1 MMMNSAIVVSSKLYV
16 PLLSYQC
23 LSKCDFSIILQA
35 FLSLTAVCY
44 MLHVFPRQPC
54 EIKAMKSLLCR
65 KEIKKKKRTITI
77 TCFVWYFKRIH
88 RISRLLVRS
97 WPITTMLVRQRHKQE
112 VRADRLNRCAPVERT
127 LIKAEQRPPQFN
139 FPPSLFEEGTTM
151 VSDWR

>member
-65 KEIKKKKRTITI
+65 KEIKKKKKKNNYNHLF
-77 TCFVWYFKRIH
+77 C
-88 RISRLLVRS
+88 
-97 WPITTMLVRQRHKQE
+97 
-112 VRADRLNRCAPVERT
+112 
-127 LIKAEQRPPQFN
+127 LIF
-139 FPPSLFEEGTTM
+139 
-151 VSDWR
+151 